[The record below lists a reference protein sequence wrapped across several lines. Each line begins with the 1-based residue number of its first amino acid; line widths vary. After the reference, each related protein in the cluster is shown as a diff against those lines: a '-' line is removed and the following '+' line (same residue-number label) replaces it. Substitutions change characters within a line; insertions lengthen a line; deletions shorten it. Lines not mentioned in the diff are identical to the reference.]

1 MNTTETELPVPAWAN
16 RVAHAIPLVALP
28 VCLWR
33 LPVIS
38 HGMGGEPLSPTVG
51 HIAYVVA
58 LSVLSEIAALL
69 SFGLVRGWGERVP
82 AWVPR
87 LRGKRIPPAAALV
100 PATAGGLVLTAILGF
115 WLYNALIFGPEAWPY
130 APGWN
135 ILAMTVSGL
144 MNLWGPLVLILGY
157 AYYRRRVTAVRN
169 GR

>member
-1 MNTTETELPVPAWAN
+1 MNTTKTELPVPAWAN

-28 VCLWR
+28 VCVWR
-33 LPVIS
+33 LPVIG

-69 SFGLVRGWGERVP
+69 SFGLVRDWGERVP

-100 PATAGGLVLTAILGF
+100 PATAGGLVLTAILGV
-115 WLYNALIFGPEAWPY
+115 WLYDALTFGPEAWPY

-135 ILAMTVSGL
+135 VLAMTVSGL
-144 MNLWGPLVLILGY
+144 MNLWGPLVLILAY
-157 AYYRRRVTAVRN
+157 AYHRRRVTAVRN
-169 GR
+169 GC